1 MTLKY
6 SSSTVGVWLAN
17 ALVVLSSTAEGG
29 EIEFR
34 NSVGIDTVEIMGSF
48 WALVPLLLVLT
59 LSTVNCY
66 RLPKNVLPEKY
77 TLEIITNLGDHGQNF
92 SFDGKVWIH
101 VLAVEPTDSITL
113 HSVDLDIDRAL
124 TKVTVEGDEAGKNLV
139 NGTHYVKKVNFFV
152 IELSEKLL
160 AGNRYVVYIPYRGN
174 LTQGLAGYYRSS
186 YQDRRTG
193 ETKWVAV
200 TQFEPSDA
208 RRAFPCMDEPAMKAK
223 FQVNLGRM
231 EKYKSISNMPIA
243 KTEPMKDSPG
253 WFWDRFEESKNMS
266 TYLVAY
272 IVCDFEYKSAM
283 TEGKHPV
290 EYRIWARPDAIN
302 QTDYA
307 LEVGPKILQYYEKYF
322 DYDYPL
328 PKMDMI
334 ALPDFNSGAME
345 NWGLVTYSKQSV
357 ASVIAHELAHQWFG
371 NLVTMSWWTD
381 LWLNEGFA
389 TYVAILGVNHVHP
402 EWKVFDIDSTENFL
416 ILMNADSLK
425 SSHPVSVPV
434 RYPSDINQIFDTIS
448 YKKGMY
454 ILRMMYLFLGEDV
467 FRKGVNQYIKDNLY
481 GNAKQDDLWEMLT
494 TQAHIAGALPKDLT
508 IKVIMD
514 TWTLQTGFPVI
525 TAVRDYEHGTA
536 TVTQKRFL
544 ADVKTDDDDEVSSS
558 DESCWIVPLSHTNE
572 KEVDF
577 NNTKAKTWVA
587 CNKTETQVSE
597 MPSADQWVIFN
608 IKATAALRVNYDE
621 KNWDL
626 LTKVLNGGKHE
637 SIDVI
642 NRVALIDDVMHLAW
656 TKDLDYKIALDM
668 LDYLTQETEYLPW
681 RTALSNLNVI
691 NRLLRRTL
699 AYGDFRT
706 FMKSLLTPL
715 VEKMGDIK
723 KVPNGNQAIK
733 LHSLIVS
740 WASRLDM
747 GNCRTQARELFH
759 EWMESSDPDNN
770 NPIPQ
775 DVRSNVYCSALKYGG
790 EEEWSFAWK
799 RYKKANVAAEKMTL
813 LSALGCTR
821 ETWLLYRL
829 LDLAHK
835 DDTDIRKQDS
845 HTLFASIARNEV
857 GLEIAR
863 NFFISNIKQIH
874 DFHGVKASRLS
885 RYLTVLGDQMFSDN
899 ELQEYMSFIEK
910 NGEYL
915 KQSQRSVN
923 QSIESVMV
931 SNKWHKAHY
940 KNFTKL
946 LAERV

>member
-1 MTLKY
+1 
-6 SSSTVGVWLAN
+6 
-17 ALVVLSSTAEGG
+17 
-29 EIEFR
+29 
-34 NSVGIDTVEIMGSF
+34 MGSF
-48 WALVPLLLVLT
+48 WALVPLLLV

-66 RLPKNVLPEKY
+66 RLPKNVLPETY
-77 TLEIITNLGDHGQNF
+77 TLEIITSLGDHGQNF

-113 HSVDLDIDRAL
+113 HSLDLDIDSAL
-124 TKVTVEGDEAGKNLV
+124 TTVTGEGDEEGKNLV
-139 NGTHYVKKVNFFV
+139 NGTHYVKKDNFFV
-152 IELSEKLL
+152 IELSEELS
-160 AGNRYVVYIPYRGN
+160 AGNRYVVYIPYRGD

-186 YQDRRTG
+186 YQDRLTG
-193 ETKWVAV
+193 ETNHFATLKHRWVAV

-231 EKYKSISNMPIA
+231 DKYKSISNMPIA
-243 KTEPMKDSPG
+243 KTEPMEDSPG
-253 WFWDRFEESKNMS
+253 WFWDRFEESEKMS

-283 TEGKHPV
+283 TEGEHPV
-290 EYRIWARPDAIN
+290 EYRIWARPDAVN

-345 NWGLVTYSKQSV
+345 NWGLVTYRETALLYDPMVSSATSKQSV

-389 TYVAILGVNHVHP
+389 TYVAILGVNHALLQLC
-402 EWKVFDIDSTENFL
+402 N
-416 ILMNADSLK
+416 
-425 SSHPVSVPV
+425 
-434 RYPSDINQIFDTIS
+434 R
-448 YKKGMY
+448 MY

-481 GNAKQDDLWEMLT
+481 GNARQDDLWEMLT
-494 TQAHIAGALPKDLT
+494 TQAHTAGALPEDLT
-508 IKVIMD
+508 IKAIMD

-558 DESCWIVPLSHTNE
+558 DESCWIIPLSHTNE

-577 NNTKAKTWVA
+577 NNTKAKTWVS
-587 CNKTETQVSE
+587 CNKTETQVTE

-608 IKATAALRVNYDE
+608 IKATAAMRVNYDE

-637 SIDVI
+637 SINVI

-656 TKDLDYKIALDM
+656 TKDLDYKIALGI
-668 LDYLTQETEYLPW
+668 LDYLTQEAEYLPW

-715 VEKMGDIK
+715 VEKMGHIK
-723 KVPNGNQAIK
+723 KVPTGNQAIK

-740 WASRLDM
+740 WASRMDM
-747 GNCRTQARELFH
+747 GNCRTQARELFR
-759 EWMESSDPDNN
+759 EWMESSDPDND

-863 NFFISNIKQIH
+863 NFFTSNIKQIH
-874 DFHGVKASRLS
+874 DFHGPRASRLS

-899 ELQEYMSFIEK
+899 ELQEYTSFIEK

-940 KNFTKL
+940 KSFTKL

>member
-1 MTLKY
+1 
-6 SSSTVGVWLAN
+6 
-17 ALVVLSSTAEGG
+17 
-29 EIEFR
+29 
-34 NSVGIDTVEIMGSF
+34 MGSF
-48 WALVPLLLVLT
+48 WALVPLLLVL
-59 LSTVNCY
+59 SAVNCY
-66 RLPKNVLPEKY
+66 RLPKNVLPE
-77 TLEIITNLGDHGQNF
+77 T
-92 SFDGKVWIH
+92 
-101 VLAVEPTDSITL
+101 
-113 HSVDLDIDRAL
+113 AL
-124 TKVTVEGDEAGKNLV
+124 TTVTGEGDEAGKNLV
-139 NGTHYVKKVNFFV
+139 NGTHYVKKDNFFV
-152 IELSEKLL
+152 IELSEELS
-160 AGNRYVVYIPYRGN
+160 AGNRYVVYIPYRGD

-186 YQDRRTG
+186 YQDRLTG

-231 EKYKSISNMPIA
+231 DKYKSISNMPIA
-243 KTEPMKDSPG
+243 KTEPMEDSPG
-253 WFWDRFEESKNMS
+253 WFWDRFEESEKMS

-283 TEGKHPV
+283 TEGEHPV
-290 EYRIWARPDAIN
+290 EYRIWARPDAVN

-345 NWGLVTYSKQSV
+345 NWGLVTYRETALLYDPMVSSATSKQSV

-434 RYPSDINQIFDTIS
+434 RYTSDINQIFDTIS

-481 GNAKQDDLWEMLT
+481 GNAMQDDLWEMLT
-494 TQAHIAGALPKDLT
+494 TQAHTAGALPEDLT
-508 IKVIMD
+508 IKAIMD

-536 TVTQKRFL
+536 TVTQQKRFL
-544 ADVKTDDDDEVSSS
+544 ADVKTDGDDEVSSS
-558 DESCWIVPLSHTNE
+558 DESCWIIPLSHTNE

-577 NNTKAKTWVA
+577 NNTKAKTWVS
-587 CNKTETQVSE
+587 CNQTETQVTE

-608 IKATAALRVNYDE
+608 IKATAAMRVNYDE

-637 SIDVI
+637 SIAVI

-656 TKDLDYKIALDM
+656 TKDLDYKIALGI
-668 LDYLTQETEYLPW
+668 LDYLTQEVEYLPW

-699 AYGDFRT
+699 VYGDFRT

-715 VEKMGDIK
+715 VEKMGHIK
-723 KVPNGNQAIK
+723 KVPTGNQAIK

-740 WASRLDM
+740 WASRMDM

-759 EWMESSDPDNN
+759 EWMESSDPDND

-863 NFFISNIKQIH
+863 NFFTSNIKQIH
-874 DFHGVKASRLS
+874 DFHGPRASRLS

-899 ELQEYMSFIEK
+899 ELEEYTSFIEK

-940 KNFTKL
+940 KSFTKL